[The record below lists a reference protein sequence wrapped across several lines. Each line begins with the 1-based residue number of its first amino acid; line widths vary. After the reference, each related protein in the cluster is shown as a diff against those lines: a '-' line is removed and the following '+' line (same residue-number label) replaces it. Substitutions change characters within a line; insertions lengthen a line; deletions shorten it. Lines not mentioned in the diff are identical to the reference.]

1 MSGKKYAIRSQE
13 VLSAIAMARCSTLV
27 SDRLMS
33 VSFVFPWLELLI
45 VPEGLP
51 LFQYLRVMDER
62 VAHACRFGQLIGVG
76 RTSP

>member
-13 VLSAIAMARCSTLV
+13 LLSAIAMARCSTLV

-45 VPEGLP
+45 LPEDLP
-51 LFQYLRVMDER
+51 QFQYLWIMDER
-62 VAHACRFGQLIGVG
+62 VANPCRSVG
-76 RTSP
+76 